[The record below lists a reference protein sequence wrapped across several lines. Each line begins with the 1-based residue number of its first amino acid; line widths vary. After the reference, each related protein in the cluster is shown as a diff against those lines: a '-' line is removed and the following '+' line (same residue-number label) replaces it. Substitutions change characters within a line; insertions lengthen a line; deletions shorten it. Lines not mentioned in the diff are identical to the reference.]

1 MNTQQARKFKILLLG
16 DSCIDIYQYGT
27 IDRISPESPVPV
39 FKLLYEE
46 TRDGMSSNVKA
57 NLEMLGCDVTHFHG
71 ATSIKTRLI
80 DNHSKQH
87 IVRLDV
93 DKDTLPLYYK
103 FDLDEYEAIV
113 ISDYCKGYITYD
125 LVEDLRRR
133 FKGPIFIDT
142 KKHDLVKF
150 KGCFVK
156 INSSEA
162 KQATSSVTDL
172 IVTKGGE
179 GASYK
184 GRTYMG
190 NKVTVRDVC
199 GAGDTFLAAL
209 TYQYLNTN
217 SMEEAIEFANKASS
231 ITVQKLGVYSP
242 SFSEIL
248 S

>member
-1 MNTQQARKFKILLLG
+1 MNTQQAQKFKILLLG
-16 DSCIDIYQYGT
+16 DSCIDIYQYGS
-27 IDRISPESPVPV
+27 IERISPEAPVPV

-57 NLEMLGCDVTHFHG
+57 NLEMLGCDVTHLHG
-71 ATSIKTRLI
+71 TTSVKTRLI

-93 DKDTLPLYYK
+93 DKETKTLCFIP
-103 FDLDEYEAIV
+103 DLEGYDAIV
-113 ISDYCKGYITYD
+113 ISDYCKGFISYE
-125 LVEDLRRR
+125 LVEQLRHR

-142 KKHDLVKF
+142 KKHDLIKF
-150 KGCFVK
+150 QGCFVK
-156 INSSEA
+156 INSSEFKEA
-162 KQATSSVTDL
+162 ISSVGNL

-179 GASYK
+179 GATYK
-184 GRTYMG
+184 GKTYIG

-217 SMEEAIEFANKASS
+217 SIEEAIEFANKASS

-248 S
+248 T